1 MKLPCLPHQNRL
13 HDGLGIVVDHPFR
26 HTAEEGKGPVMG
38 IQHHFLGFPG
48 IGHQEHLPTV
58 AKPEMGQLHGLDDA
72 SQFHLLVTPVELAG
86 LARGERQRDEG
97 LCSSSRGLGLP
108 LFHEALNAVIGPGIA
123 RLLQVLKEPLGT
135 APFPLGAQ
143 PILYEPALQLLG
155 KGPQLRT
162 GLLLPTISR
171 PHIRLQVFLH
181 GIARQIQ
188 VAGDGADRLPLHQ
201 VTPTQLGKTFHADHS
216 RLLQPKKAGM
226 MNQPGWSKF
235 NADIP
240 GCLVSFA
247 R

>member
-1 MKLPCLPHQNRL
+1 MKLPCLPYQDRL
-13 HDGLGIVVDHPFR
+13 HDGLGIIVDHALR
-26 HTAEEGKGPVMG
+26 HPAKEGKGSVVG

-48 IGHQEHLPTV
+48 VGHQEHLPTV
-58 AKPEMGQLHGLDDA
+58 AKPEMGQLYGLDDTP
-72 SQFHLLVTPVELAG
+72 QLHLFVTPVKLAG
-86 LARGERQRDEG
+86 LARGKGQRDEG
-97 LCSSSRGLGLP
+97 LCSSSWRGGLP

-216 RLLQPKKAGM
+216 RLLQPKKARM
-226 MNQPGWSKF
+226 MTQPGWSKF
-235 NADIP
+235 NAEIP